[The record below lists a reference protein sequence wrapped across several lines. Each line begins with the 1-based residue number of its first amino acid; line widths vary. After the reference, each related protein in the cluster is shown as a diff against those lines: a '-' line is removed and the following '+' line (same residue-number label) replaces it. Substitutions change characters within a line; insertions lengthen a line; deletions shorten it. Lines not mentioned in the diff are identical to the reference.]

1 MKKTLILALALAT
14 LLAGSCDF
22 VRVVAGRPTAAKLE
36 TMHQEQMKAEQARHQ
51 ARLDSMKRV
60 QQQMADS
67 LAALESYL
75 LDSLAQANGGA
86 LRNPAKL
93 GGLSAE
99 RPEAKYYISVGA
111 FRTEEFAKRKARLC
125 EEAGYTAL
133 VIGFKG
139 GLKIVAICPSNS
151 LDQTVK
157 TLNKNR
163 GTGIF
168 PKDAWIFFNS

>member
-1 MKKTLILALALAT
+1 MKKTIILTLF
-14 LLAGSCDF
+14 LLAVLTSSCDF
-22 VRVVAGRPTAAKLE
+22 LRSVAGRPTTAQLE
-36 TMHQEQMKAEQARHQ
+36 KMHQEQMKAEQARHQ